1 MKLKH
6 AWIAGLLSLSTCLVQ
21 AAEVVTEVATAPGKA
36 NLVEAVTAQATV
48 TAIDMASRKVSL
60 TNAAGEAFDI
70 VAGEQVTNLQN
81 LKVGDVVAL
90 KYLQMLDLELLK
102 GTAGVRQRVVEVEV
116 DADKAAAGQKPG
128 AGVGVKV
135 TLYGDV
141 IAVDK
146 AQQTVTVKGVD
157 HTLVLKVHN
166 PAQFALIAKGDQI
179 KAVQTQA
186 VGIGIVPEKK

>member
-6 AWIAGLLSLSTCLVQ
+6 AWIAGLLSLSTCLAQ
-21 AAEVVTEVATAPGKA
+21 AAEVAAEVATAPGKA
-36 NLVEAVTAQATV
+36 NLVEAVSAQATV

-60 TNAAGEAFDI
+60 KNAAGEAFDI
-70 VAGEQVTNLQN
+70 VAGEQVTNLAN
-81 LKVGDVVAL
+81 LKVGDTVAL
-90 KYLQMLDLELLK
+90 RYMQMLDLELLK
-102 GTAGVRQRVVEVEV
+102 GTAGVRKRVVEVA
-116 DADKAAAGQKPG
+116 ADKAEAGEKPG
-128 AGVGVKV
+128 AGIGKKV

-146 AQQTVTVKGVD
+146 GQQTITVKGVD

-186 VGIGIVPEKK
+186 VGIGILPEKK

>member
-6 AWIAGLLSLSTCLVQ
+6 AWIAGLLSLSTCLAQ
-21 AAEVVTEVATAPGKA
+21 AAEVATEVATAPGKA
-36 NLVEAVTAQATV
+36 NLMEAVSAQATV

-60 TNAAGEAFDI
+60 KNAAGEAFDI
-70 VAGEQVTNLQN
+70 VAGEQVTNLTN

-90 KYLQMLDLELLK
+90 RYLQMLDLELLK
-102 GTAGVRQRVVEVEV
+102 GTAGVRKRVVEVA
-116 DADKAAAGQKPG
+116 ADKAEAGEKPG
-128 AGVGVKV
+128 AGIGKKV

-146 AQQTVTVKGVD
+146 GQQTITVKGVD

-186 VGIGIVPEKK
+186 VGIGILPEKK

>member
-6 AWIAGLLSLSTCLVQ
+6 AWIAGLLSLSTCLAQ
-21 AAEVVTEVATAPGKA
+21 AAEVATQVTTAPGKA
-36 NLVEAVTAQATV
+36 NLVEAVSAQATV

-60 TNAAGEAFDI
+60 KNAAGESFDI
-70 VAGEQVTNLQN
+70 VAGEQVTNLAN

-90 KYLQMLDLELLK
+90 RYLQMLDLELLK
-102 GTAGVRQRVVEVEV
+102 GTAGVRKRIVEVA
-116 DADKAAAGQKPG
+116 ADKAEASEKPG
-128 AGVGVKV
+128 AGIGKKV

-146 AQQTVTVKGVD
+146 GQQTITVKGVD

-186 VGIGIVPEKK
+186 VGIGILPEKK

>member
-6 AWIAGLLSLSTCLVQ
+6 AWIAGLLSLSTCLAQ
-21 AAEVVTEVATAPGKA
+21 AAEVAAEVTTAPGKA
-36 NLVEAVTAQATV
+36 NLVEAVSAQATV

-60 TNAAGEAFDI
+60 KNAAGEALDI
-70 VAGEQVTNLQN
+70 VAGEQVTNLAN
-81 LKVGDVVAL
+81 LKVGDTVAL
-90 KYLQMLDLELLK
+90 RYMQMLDLELLK
-102 GTAGVRQRVVEVEV
+102 GTAGVRKRVVEVA
-116 DADKAAAGQKPG
+116 ADKAEAGEKPG
-128 AGVGVKV
+128 AGIGKKV

-146 AQQTVTVKGVD
+146 GQQTITVKGVD

-186 VGIGIVPEKK
+186 VGIGILPEKK

>member
-6 AWIAGLLSLSTCLVQ
+6 AWIAGLLSLSTCLAQ
-21 AAEVVTEVATAPGKA
+21 AVEVATEVTTAPGKA
-36 NLVEAVTAQATV
+36 NLVEAVSAQATV

-60 TNAAGEAFDI
+60 KNAAGESFDI
-70 VAGEQVTNLQN
+70 VAGEQVTNLAN

-90 KYLQMLDLELLK
+90 RYLQMLDLELLK
-102 GTAGVRQRVVEVEV
+102 GTAGVRKRIVEVA
-116 DADKAAAGQKPG
+116 ADKAEAGEKPG
-128 AGVGVKV
+128 AGIGKKV

-146 AQQTVTVKGVD
+146 GQQTITVKGVD

-186 VGIGIVPEKK
+186 VGIGILPEKK

>member
-6 AWIAGLLSLSTCLVQ
+6 AWIAGLLSLSTCLAQ
-21 AAEVVTEVATAPGKA
+21 AAEVATEVATAPGKA
-36 NLVEAVTAQATV
+36 NLVEAVSAQATV

-60 TNAAGEAFDI
+60 KNAAGEAFDI
-70 VAGEQVTNLQN
+70 VAGEQVTNLAN

-90 KYLQMLDLELLK
+90 RYLQMLDLELLK
-102 GTAGVRQRVVEVEV
+102 GTAGVRKRIVEV
-116 DADKAAAGQKPG
+116 AAGKAEAGEKPG
-128 AGVGVKV
+128 AGIGKKV
-135 TLYGDV
+135 ALYGDV

-146 AQQTVTVKGVD
+146 GQQTITVKGVD

-186 VGIGIVPEKK
+186 VGIGILPEKK

>member
-6 AWIAGLLSLSTCLVQ
+6 AWIAGLLSLSTCLAQ
-21 AAEVVTEVATAPGKA
+21 AAEVATEVATAPGKA
-36 NLVEAVTAQATV
+36 NLVEAVSAQATV
-48 TAIDMASRKVSL
+48 TAIDMTSRKVSL
-60 TNAAGEAFDI
+60 KNAAGEAFDI
-70 VAGEQVTNLQN
+70 VAGEQVTNLAN

-90 KYLQMLDLELLK
+90 RYLQMLDLELLK
-102 GTAGVRQRVVEVEV
+102 GTAGVRKRIVEV
-116 DADKAAAGQKPG
+116 AAGKAEAGEKPG
-128 AGVGVKV
+128 AGIGKKV

-146 AQQTVTVKGVD
+146 GQQTITVKGVD

-186 VGIGIVPEKK
+186 VGIGILPEKK

>member
-6 AWIAGLLSLSTCLVQ
+6 AWIAGLLSLSTCLAQ
-21 AAEVVTEVATAPGKA
+21 AAEVATEVATAPGKA
-36 NLVEAVTAQATV
+36 NLVEAVSAQATV

-60 TNAAGEAFDI
+60 KNAAGEAFDI
-70 VAGEQVTNLQN
+70 VAGEQVTNLAN

-90 KYLQMLDLELLK
+90 RYLQMLDLELLK
-102 GTAGVRQRVVEVEV
+102 GSAGVRKRIVEV
-116 DADKAAAGQKPG
+116 AAGKAEAGEKPG
-128 AGVGVKV
+128 AGIGKKV

-146 AQQTVTVKGVD
+146 GQQTITVKGVD

-186 VGIGIVPEKK
+186 VGIGILPEKK

>member
-6 AWIAGLLSLSTCLVQ
+6 AWIAGLLSLSTCLAQ
-21 AAEVVTEVATAPGKA
+21 AAEVATEVATAPGKA
-36 NLVEAVTAQATV
+36 NLVEAVSAQATV
-48 TAIDMASRKVSL
+48 TAIDMTSRKVSL
-60 TNAAGEAFDI
+60 KNAAGEAFDI
-70 VAGEQVTNLQN
+70 VAGEQVTNLAN

-90 KYLQMLDLELLK
+90 RYLQMLDLELLK
-102 GTAGVRQRVVEVEV
+102 GTAGVRKRIVEV
-116 DADKAAAGQKPG
+116 AAGKAEAGEKPG
-128 AGVGVKV
+128 AGIGKKV

-146 AQQTVTVKGVD
+146 GQQTITVKGVD
-157 HTLVLKVHN
+157 HTQVLKVHN

-186 VGIGIVPEKK
+186 VGIGILPEKK

>member
-36 NLVEAVTAQATV
+36 SLVEAVTAQATV

-60 TNAAGEAFDI
+60 KNDAGEAFDI

-81 LKVGDVVAL
+81 LKVGDTVVL

-102 GTAGVRQRVVEVEV
+102 GTAGVRQRVVEV

-128 AGVGVKV
+128 VKV

-141 IAVDK
+141 IDVDK

-157 HTLVLKVHN
+157 HTLVVKVHN
-166 PAQFALIAKGDQI
+166 PTQFALIAKGDQI

>member
-6 AWIAGLLSLSTCLVQ
+6 AWIAGLLSLSTCLAQ
-21 AAEVVTEVATAPGKA
+21 AAEVAAEVTTAPGKA
-36 NLVEAVTAQATV
+36 NLVEAVSAQATV

-60 TNAAGEAFDI
+60 KNAAGEAFDI
-70 VAGEQVTNLQN
+70 VAGEQVTNLAN

-90 KYLQMLDLELLK
+90 RYLQMLDLELLK
-102 GTAGVRQRVVEVEV
+102 GTAGVRKRVVEV
-116 DADKAAAGQKPG
+116 AAGKAEAGEKPG
-128 AGVGVKV
+128 AGIGKKV

-146 AQQTVTVKGVD
+146 GQQTITVKGVD

-186 VGIGIVPEKK
+186 VGIGILPEKK

>member
-6 AWIAGLLSLSTCLVQ
+6 AWIAGLLSLSTCLAQ
-21 AAEVVTEVATAPGKA
+21 AAEVATAVTTAPGKA
-36 NLVEAVTAQATV
+36 NLVEAVSAQATV

-60 TNAAGEAFDI
+60 KNAAGESFDI
-70 VAGEQVTNLQN
+70 VAGEQITNLAN

-90 KYLQMLDLELLK
+90 RYLQMLDLELLK
-102 GTAGVRQRVVEVEV
+102 GTAGVRKRIVEVA
-116 DADKAAAGQKPG
+116 ADKAEAGEKPG
-128 AGVGVKV
+128 AGIGKKV

-146 AQQTVTVKGVD
+146 GQQTITVKGVD
-157 HTLVLKVHN
+157 HALVLKVHN

-186 VGIGIVPEKK
+186 VGIGILPEKK

>member
-6 AWIAGLLSLSTCLVQ
+6 AWIAGLLSLSTCLAQ
-21 AAEVVTEVATAPGKA
+21 AAEVATEVTTAPGKA
-36 NLVEAVTAQATV
+36 NLVEAVSAQATV

-60 TNAAGEAFDI
+60 KNAAGEALDI
-70 VAGEQVTNLQN
+70 VAGEQVTNLAN

-90 KYLQMLDLELLK
+90 RYLQMLDLELLK
-102 GTAGVRQRVVEVEV
+102 GTAGVRKRIVEV
-116 DADKAAAGQKPG
+116 AAGKAEAGKKPG
-128 AGVGVKV
+128 AGIGKKV

-146 AQQTVTVKGVD
+146 GQQTITVKGVD

-186 VGIGIVPEKK
+186 VGIGILPEKK

>member
-6 AWIAGLLSLSTCLVQ
+6 AWIAGLLSLSTCLAQ
-21 AAEVVTEVATAPGKA
+21 AAEVAAEVTTAPGKA
-36 NLVEAVTAQATV
+36 NLVEAVSAQATV

-60 TNAAGEAFDI
+60 KNAAGEAFDI
-70 VAGEQVTNLQN
+70 VAGEQVTNLAN
-81 LKVGDVVAL
+81 LKVGDTVAL
-90 KYLQMLDLELLK
+90 RYMQMLDLELLK
-102 GTAGVRQRVVEVEV
+102 GTAGVRKRVVEVA
-116 DADKAAAGQKPG
+116 ADKAEAGENPG
-128 AGVGVKV
+128 AGIGKKV
-135 TLYGDV
+135 TIYGDV

-146 AQQTVTVKGVD
+146 GQQTITVKGVD

-186 VGIGIVPEKK
+186 VGIGILPEKK

>member
-6 AWIAGLLSLSTCLVQ
+6 AWIAALLSLSTTLTQ
-21 AAEVVTEVATAPGKA
+21 AAEVTADVATAPGKA
-36 NLVEAVTAQATV
+36 NIVEAVSAQAKV

-70 VAGEQVTNLQN
+70 IAGEQVTNLAN
-81 LKVGDVVAL
+81 LTVGDTVAL
-90 KYLQMLDLELLK
+90 RYLQMLDLALIK
-102 GTAGVRQRVVEVEV
+102 GGAGVRQRIVEVA
-116 DADKAAAGQKPG
+116 ADKAGAGEKPG
-128 AGVGVKV
+128 AGVARKV

-146 AQQTVTVKGVD
+146 AQQTITVKGVD
-157 HTLVLKVHN
+157 HTLMLKVHD
-166 PAQFALIAKGDQI
+166 PAQLALIAKGDQI

>member
-6 AWIAGLLSLSTCLVQ
+6 AWIAGLLSLSTCLAQ
-21 AAEVVTEVATAPGKA
+21 AAEVAAEVTTAPGKA
-36 NLVEAVTAQATV
+36 NLVEAVSAQATV

-60 TNAAGEAFDI
+60 KNAAGEAFDI
-70 VAGEQVTNLQN
+70 VAGEQITNLAN
-81 LKVGDVVAL
+81 LKVGDTVAL
-90 KYLQMLDLELLK
+90 RYMQMLDLELLK
-102 GTAGVRQRVVEVEV
+102 GTAGVRKRVVEVA
-116 DADKAAAGQKPG
+116 ADKAEAGEKPG
-128 AGVGVKV
+128 AGIGKKI
-135 TLYGDV
+135 TIYGDV

-146 AQQTVTVKGVD
+146 GQQTITVKGVD

-186 VGIGIVPEKK
+186 VGIGILPEKK

>member
-6 AWIAGLLSLSTCLVQ
+6 AWIAALLSLSTTLTQ
-21 AAEVVTEVATAPGKA
+21 AAEVTADVATAPGKA
-36 NLVEAVTAQATV
+36 NIVEAVSAQAKV

-70 VAGEQVTNLQN
+70 IAGEQVTNLAN
-81 LKVGDVVAL
+81 LKVGDTVAL
-90 KYLQMLDLELLK
+90 RYLQMLDLDLIK
-102 GTAGVRQRVVEVEV
+102 GGAGVRQRIVEVA
-116 DADKAAAGQKPG
+116 ADKAGAGEKPG
-128 AGVGVKV
+128 AGVARKV

-146 AQQTVTVKGVD
+146 AQQTITVKGVD
-157 HTLVLKVHN
+157 HTLMLKVHD
-166 PAQFALIAKGDQI
+166 PAQLALIAKGDQI

>member
-6 AWIAGLLSLSTCLVQ
+6 AWIAGLLSLSTCLAQ
-21 AAEVVTEVATAPGKA
+21 AAEVATEVTTAPGKA
-36 NLVEAVTAQATV
+36 NLVEAVSAQATV

-60 TNAAGEAFDI
+60 KNAAGEAFDI
-70 VAGEQVTNLQN
+70 VAGEQVTNLAN

-90 KYLQMLDLELLK
+90 RYLQMLDLELLK
-102 GTAGVRQRVVEVEV
+102 GTAGVRKRIVEVA
-116 DADKAAAGQKPG
+116 ADKAEAGEKPG
-128 AGVGVKV
+128 AGIGKKV

-146 AQQTVTVKGVD
+146 GQQTITVKGVD

-186 VGIGIVPEKK
+186 VGIGILPEKK

>member
-6 AWIAGLLSLSTCLVQ
+6 AWIAALLSLSTTLTQ
-21 AAEVVTEVATAPGKA
+21 AAEVTADVATAPGKA
-36 NLVEAVTAQATV
+36 NIVEAVSAQAKV
-48 TAIDMASRKVSL
+48 TAIDIASRKVSL

-70 VAGEQVTNLQN
+70 IAGEQVTNLAN
-81 LKVGDVVAL
+81 LTVGDTVAL
-90 KYLQMLDLELLK
+90 RYLQMLDLDLIK
-102 GTAGVRQRVVEVEV
+102 GGAGVRQRIVEVA
-116 DADKAAAGQKPG
+116 ADKAGAGEKPG
-128 AGVGVKV
+128 AGVARKV

-146 AQQTVTVKGVD
+146 AQQTITVKGVD
-157 HTLVLKVHN
+157 HTLMLKVHD
-166 PAQFALIAKGDQI
+166 PAQLALIAKGDQI

>member
-6 AWIAGLLSLSTCLVQ
+6 AWIAGLLSLSTCLAQ
-21 AAEVVTEVATAPGKA
+21 AAEVATEVTMAPGKA
-36 NLVEAVTAQATV
+36 NLVEAVSAQATV

-60 TNAAGEAFDI
+60 KNAAGEAFDI
-70 VAGEQVTNLQN
+70 VAGEQVTNLAN

-90 KYLQMLDLELLK
+90 RYLQMLDLELLK
-102 GTAGVRQRVVEVEV
+102 GTAGVRKRIVEV
-116 DADKAAAGQKPG
+116 AAGKAEAGEKPG
-128 AGVGVKV
+128 AGIGKKV

-146 AQQTVTVKGVD
+146 GQQTITVKGVD

-186 VGIGIVPEKK
+186 VGIGILPEKK

>member
-6 AWIAGLLSLSTCLVQ
+6 AWIAGLLSLSTCLAQ
-21 AAEVVTEVATAPGKA
+21 AAEVATEVTTAPGKA
-36 NLVEAVTAQATV
+36 NLVEAVSAQATV

-60 TNAAGEAFDI
+60 KNAAGEAFDI
-70 VAGEQVTNLQN
+70 VAGEQVTNLAN

-90 KYLQMLDLELLK
+90 RYLQMLDLELLK
-102 GTAGVRQRVVEVEV
+102 GTAGVRKRIVEV
-116 DADKAAAGQKPG
+116 AAGKAEAGEKPG
-128 AGVGVKV
+128 AGIGKKV

-146 AQQTVTVKGVD
+146 GQQTITVKGVD

-166 PAQFALIAKGDQI
+166 PVQFALIAKGDQI

-186 VGIGIVPEKK
+186 VGIGILPEKK